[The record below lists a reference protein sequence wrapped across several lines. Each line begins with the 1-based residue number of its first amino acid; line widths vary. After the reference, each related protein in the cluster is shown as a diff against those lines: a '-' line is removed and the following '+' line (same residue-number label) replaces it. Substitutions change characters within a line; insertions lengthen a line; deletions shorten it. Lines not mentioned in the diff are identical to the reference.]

1 MILSATNAARAAVV
15 LAACIGLATSSLSAL
30 AESGERTSTL
40 ADQQAVAV
48 TIYNDN
54 LALVRDERRVD
65 AGRGVSHLALRDVSA
80 NMDPTTALLHSI
92 TEPGAISVIEQNFN
106 FDLLSPEK
114 LLEKYVGRDVTVIHT
129 NARTGADTHE
139 TAKVLSAGEGGVVL
153 QYANRIETGI
163 DGRLSFPSIPA
174 NLRDIP
180 TLVTDLDNSYAG
192 PQTIELDYLT
202 GGMSW
207 RADYVGVLNANDSR
221 LDMNGLVT
229 LTNTSGAS
237 YNNARMQLVAGA
249 VNRARVQETVR
260 TLGAVNAAKPADQMR
275 QENLFE
281 YHLYTLGRPTTIA
294 DKQTKQVALMSASAI
309 PVTKSLELRGEGYY
323 YTEQSGDLGQRLK
336 PQIFLEF
343 SNDGGGLGIPL
354 PAGIVRIYKKDSQ
367 GSAQFVGED
376 NIDHTARHER
386 IRLLLGE
393 SFDVTANKKQTDF
406 KRIAPYAEGRYV
418 YQSSY
423 EIEMRNAKDSA
434 VPLKVVETLP
444 GDWQIVSENLPHT
457 KSSSTTATW
466 NVTIPANGKV
476 TLDYTVRVIY

>member
-1 MILSATNAARAAVV
+1 MVITAAFFRRATLAVAASAA
-15 LAACIGLATSSLSAL
+15 LGSSGFSAL
-30 AESGERTSTL
+30 AEPGERTSTL

-65 AGRGVSHLALRDVSA
+65 VARGTSSLALRDVSA
-80 NMDPTTALLHSI
+80 NIDPTTALLRSI
-92 TEPGAISVIEQNFN
+92 TAPGAISVIEQNFD

-114 LLEKYVGRDVTVIHT
+114 LLEKYVGRTVTVIHT
-129 NARTGADTHE
+129 NYRTGEQTRE
-139 TAKVLSAGEGGVVL
+139 QAKVLSVNGGVVL
-153 QYANRIETGI
+153 QYANRIETGV
-163 DGRLSFPSIPA
+163 DGRLAFTSIPS

-180 TLVTDLDNSYAG
+180 TLVTNLDNTYSG

-207 RADYVGVLNANDSR
+207 RADYVGVLNANDTR

-237 YNNARMQLVAGA
+237 YNNARMQLVAGTI
-249 VNRARVQETVR
+249 NRAQVPQTVR
-260 TLGAVNAAKPADQMR
+260 SLGAMESRPANQMR

-281 YHLYTLGRPTTIA
+281 YHLYTLARPTTIA
-294 DKQTKQVALMSASAI
+294 DKQTKQVALMSASDI

-323 YTEQSGDLGQRLK
+323 YTQQSGDLGQRLK
-336 PQIFLEF
+336 PQIYLEF
-343 SNDGGGLGIPL
+343 ANEGGGLGIPL

-367 GSAQFVGED
+367 GNAQFVGED
-376 NIDHTARHER
+376 NIDHTARRER

-393 SFDVTANKKQTDF
+393 SFDVTATKKQTDF
-406 KRIAPYAEGRYV
+406 KRIEPYTLGRYV

-434 VPLKVVETLP
+434 VPLKVVEMLP
-444 GDWQIVSENLPHT
+444 GDWEIVSENFSHV
-457 KSSSTTATW
+457 KSSSSTATW
-466 NVTIPANGKV
+466 NVTLPANGKT
-476 TLDYTVRVIY
+476 TLSYTVRVIY

>member
-1 MILSATNAARAAVV
+1 MPITAAFIRRVASA
-15 LAACIGLATSSLSAL
+15 LAACVAITNGSLSAL
-30 AESGERTSTL
+30 ADPGEHVSTI

-54 LALVRDERRVD
+54 LALVRDERRIDVV
-65 AGRGVSHLALRDVSA
+65 RGVSNLALRDVSA
-80 NMDPTTALLHSI
+80 NMDPTTALLRSI
-92 TEPGAISVIEQNFN
+92 TSPGAISVIEQNFN

-114 LLEKYVGRDVTVIHT
+114 LLEKYVGRTVTVIHT
-129 NARTGADTHE
+129 NYKTGAE
-139 TAKVLSAGEGGVVL
+139 TREQAKVLSVNGGVVL
-153 QYANRIETGI
+153 EYANRIETGI
-163 DGRLSFPSIPA
+163 DGRLAFSSIPA

-180 TLVTDLDNSYAG
+180 TLVTDLDNNYAG
-192 PQTIELDYLT
+192 TQTVELDYLT

-207 RADYVGVLNANDSR
+207 RADYVGVLNGSDTR

-229 LTNTSGAS
+229 LINTSGATYS
-237 YNNARMQLVAGA
+237 NARMQLVAGTI
-249 VNRARVQETVR
+249 NRAQVPETVR
-260 TLGAVNAAKPADQMR
+260 TLGTITARSADQMR

-281 YHLYTLGRPTTIA
+281 YHLYTLGRLTTIA
-294 DKQTKQVALMSASAI
+294 DKQTKQVALMSASGV

-323 YTEQSGDLGQRLK
+323 YTEQAGDLGQTLK
-336 PQIFLEF
+336 PQVYLEF
-343 SNDGGGLGIPL
+343 ANEGGGLGIPL

-367 GSAQFVGED
+367 GNAQFVGED
-376 NIDHTARHER
+376 NISHTARGER

-393 SFDVTANKKQTDF
+393 SFDVTATKKQTDF
-406 KRIAPYAEGRYV
+406 KRIAPYTEGRYV

-423 EIEMRNAKDSA
+423 ELEMRNAKDSA

-444 GDWQIVSENLPHT
+444 GDWQIVSENMPHV

-466 NVTIPANGKV
+466 NVTIPAKSKT